1 MARGQ
6 RAGGAGPASA
16 CCELRAA
23 RTPEAPS
30 SIPALRPI
38 LLLLPSLS
46 EPPKSARLDSAGP
59 SWWGSEWAGVGR
71 ARPSY
76 PLSLCTTWRLRPWP
90 GPSVPPPEGHL
101 LCHLSFRREARLGPS
116 FVWGPWTRSSGGPP
130 QTGARAGRQRV
141 LSVPLGVATRFFHH
155 LCGEFPAFRS
165 FCLK

>member
-23 RTPEAPS
+23 RTPEAPPS
-30 SIPALRPI
+30 VPALRPI
-38 LLLLPSLS
+38 LLLLLSLS
-46 EPPKSARLDSAGP
+46 EPPKSARLDSAGH

-116 FVWGPWTRSSGGPP
+116 FVWGPWTPSSGGPP
-130 QTGARAGRQRV
+130 RTGARAGRQRV
-141 LSVPLGVATRFFHH
+141 LSVPLGVATQFFHH